1 MKKIYQD
8 KKVASRATRRR
19 RGEKPTLY
27 TGVGDSGTT
36 TLFHCEQGRISKS
49 ADIIEALGV
58 LDELNA
64 YIGIVKVYAK
74 EREMKIVINSK
85 KKILYSEIL
94 NDIQQT
100 LFVVQAEIAGSPMT
114 VGKKELNKI
123 EDVISYISSLL
134 PPIKSFTVSGGSV
147 LSAELDYTRTL
158 ARRCERRIISV
169 VDGGGNK
176 IGKVTLAYLNRL
188 SSILFAMSRY
198 ANHVLSIQEEHPKY
212 NLQ

>member
-1 MKKIYQD
+1 MKK
-8 KKVASRATRRR
+8 
-19 RGEKPTLY
+19 KPTLY

-74 EREMKIVINSK
+74 QEQMKIIVSSRK
-85 KKILYSEIL
+85 TILYSYIL

-100 LFVVQAEIAGSPMT
+100 LFIIQAEVAGSPMT
-114 VGKKELNKI
+114 VKKNDLNKI
-123 EDVISYISSLL
+123 EDIISYISSLL

-158 ARRCERRIISV
+158 ARRCERRIITV
-169 VDGGGNK
+169 VDGGGNE

-198 ANHVLSIQEEHPKY
+198 ANYALAIKEEHPKY
-212 NLQ
+212 NK

>member
-1 MKKIYQD
+1 MTDKMKKKTT
-8 KKVASRATRRR
+8 KKR
-19 RGEKPTLY
+19 PTLY
-27 TGVGDSGTT
+27 TGIGDSGTT

-64 YIGIVKVYAK
+64 YIGIVKVYARD
-74 EREMKIVINSK
+74 EQMKIIVSSK
-85 KKILYSEIL
+85 KKILYSDIL

-100 LFVVQAEIAGSPMT
+100 LFIIQAEVAGSPMT
-114 VGKKELNKI
+114 VKKNDLNDIEKI
-123 EDVISYISSLL
+123 INYISDLL

-158 ARRCERRIISV
+158 ARRCERRIVTV
-169 VDGGGNK
+169 VDGGGNE
-176 IGKVTLAYLNRL
+176 IGLVTLAYLNRL

-198 ANHVLSIQEEHPKY
+198 ANHALAIKEEHPKY
-212 NLQ
+212 NK